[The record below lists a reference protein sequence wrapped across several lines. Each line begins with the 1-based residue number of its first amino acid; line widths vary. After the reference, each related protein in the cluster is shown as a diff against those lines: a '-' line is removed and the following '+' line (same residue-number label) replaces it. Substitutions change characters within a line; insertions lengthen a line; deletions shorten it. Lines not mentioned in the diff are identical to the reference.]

1 MLYFIYQIRYWKV
14 DQQDTTMKEV
24 MIERQAPKDPRT
36 KRDTPNKD
44 YAILSGL
51 PPYSH
56 LESYVVAMNTFYES
70 NTSNILNFST
80 PEGGNITWYELR
92 SLIWSRN
99 TYVCRNMKLFT
110 HFCSWIVKSFVRVC
124 IVLHER
130 VFVEDTI

>member
-80 PEGGNITWYELR
+80 PEGGNIT
-92 SLIWSRN
+92 
-99 TYVCRNMKLFT
+99 C
-110 HFCSWIVKSFVRVC
+110 
-124 IVLHER
+124 
-130 VFVEDTI
+130 